1 MRFAEGGDWNVAAA
15 RRFESHVSGVTR
27 VCLGAR
33 MELMSAVPHTNVDS
47 ARRASRARRF
57 GASVLAT
64 AAAVAI
70 VATVGSVA
78 APGAVAVASEREARD
93 ALVGRDAPD
102 FTERLLANGNFR
114 LSEHRGEVVLVGFWT
129 SWCSTCRAQLER
141 LGRIDATY
149 GNAGLVVVGV
159 SLDDDREKAR
169 SLARAVDAG
178 FRNVFDA
185 EKRLGKAYR
194 VNDVPMTVLVD
205 RSGVVRYVHGEL
217 SRSEEAAL
225 VDQIRKLLDE

>member
-1 MRFAEGGDWNVAAA
+1 
-15 RRFESHVSGVTR
+15 
-27 VCLGAR
+27 
-33 MELMSAVPHTNVDS
+33 MSVLPHTNVKG
-47 ARRASRARRF
+47 AHRASRASRF

-64 AAAVAI
+64 VAAAALLGV
-70 VATVGSVA
+70 VPA
-78 APGAVAVASEREARD
+78 AALASERAAREA
-93 ALVGRDAPD
+93 LLGREAPD
-102 FTERLLANGNFR
+102 FTQRLLDAGNFR

-129 SWCSTCRAQLER
+129 SWCGTCRAQLER
-141 LGRIDATY
+141 LGRVDSTY

-159 SLDDDREKAR
+159 SLDDDRDKAR
-169 SLARAVDAG
+169 GLARAVGAK

-185 EKRLGKAYR
+185 DKRLGKAYR

-217 SRSEEAAL
+217 SRSEESDL